1 MIEFSLNDPV
11 KDLNQAHDMNAHSNI
26 WMCDL
31 LILNYIPWFNFICQ
45 SRSLFYIRPELKHL
59 EQELKSS
66 GSLYSGS

>member
-1 MIEFSLNDPV
+1 MIEFSLNDPIRG
-11 KDLNQAHDMNAHSNI
+11 LNQAHDTNAHSNI

-31 LILNYIPWFNFICQ
+31 LILNYISWFNFMCQ
-45 SRSLFYIRPELKHL
+45 SSLFYIRPELKHL